1 MNKFFKEQHKNEL
14 DYIFN
19 TFFNDLKIVSEEKK
33 IEGRPVLA
41 SEVLLNN
48 ESYILYKY
56 EGGQLIFVPKNIVL
70 ENNFLPIYFLGAS
83 DYGIGFSI
91 LTREE
96 DLLEKKSYSFIFR
109 EESKEVES
117 HFSYMHYVD
126 LNNDLANLFNKE
138 NVSLELFLIRKTFN
152 QLLTSTK
159 LRTSIN
165 VIRNENETLWDGTYT
180 KLDSRS
186 NFFAAKKSKD
196 GQEIVYLVNYSGS
209 SISYNVGSS
218 GTDLMTGNSTSS
230 TVSVPALSAMFIK
243 TR

>member
-70 ENNFLPIYFLGAS
+70 ENDFLPIYYLGAS
-83 DYGIGFSI
+83 KYGIGLSI

-96 DLLEKKSYSFIFR
+96 NLLEKKSYSFIFR
-109 EESKEVES
+109 EERKEVES

-159 LRTSIN
+159 VRTSIN
-165 VIRNENETLWDGTYT
+165 VIRNENETKLNSFTGET
-180 KLDSRS
+180 KEHFLATINNKLIYDIVDDKKTLFELSNDSL
-186 NFFAAKKSKD
+186 SKD
-196 GQEIVYLVNYSGS
+196 L
-209 SISYNVGSS
+209 NVS
-218 GTDLMTGNSTSS
+218 
-230 TVSVPALSAMFIK
+230 PK
-243 TR
+243 TK

>member
-1 MNKFFKEQHKNEL
+1 MNKFFKDQHKNEL

-83 DYGIGFSI
+83 DCGIGFSI

-126 LNNDLANLFNKE
+126 LNNDLVNLFNKE

-159 LRTSIN
+159 VRTSIN
-165 VIRNENETLWDGTYT
+165 VIRNENETKLNSFTGET
-180 KLDSRS
+180 KEHFLATINNKLIYDIVDDKKTLFELSNDSL
-186 NFFAAKKSKD
+186 SKD
-196 GQEIVYLVNYSGS
+196 L
-209 SISYNVGSS
+209 NVS
-218 GTDLMTGNSTSS
+218 
-230 TVSVPALSAMFIK
+230 PK
-243 TR
+243 TK

>member
-83 DYGIGFSI
+83 DCGIGFSI

-117 HFSYMHYVD
+117 HFSYMHYED

-152 QLLTSTK
+152 KLLTSTK
-159 LRTSIN
+159 VRTSIN
-165 VIRNENETLWDGTYT
+165 VIRNENETKLNSFTGET
-180 KLDSRS
+180 KEHFLATINNKLIYDIVDDKKTLFELSNDSL
-186 NFFAAKKSKD
+186 SKD
-196 GQEIVYLVNYSGS
+196 L
-209 SISYNVGSS
+209 NVS
-218 GTDLMTGNSTSS
+218 
-230 TVSVPALSAMFIK
+230 PK
-243 TR
+243 TK

>member
-70 ENNFLPIYFLGAS
+70 ENSFLPIYFLGAS
-83 DYGIGFSI
+83 DCGIGFSI

-159 LRTSIN
+159 VRTSIN
-165 VIRNENETLWDGTYT
+165 VIRNENETKLNSFTGET
-180 KLDSRS
+180 KEHFLATINNKLIYDIVDDKKTLFELSNDSL
-186 NFFAAKKSKD
+186 SKD
-196 GQEIVYLVNYSGS
+196 L
-209 SISYNVGSS
+209 NVS
-218 GTDLMTGNSTSS
+218 
-230 TVSVPALSAMFIK
+230 PK
-243 TR
+243 TK

>member
-83 DYGIGFSI
+83 DCGIGFSI

-96 DLLEKKSYSFIFR
+96 ELLEKKSYSFIFR

-159 LRTSIN
+159 VRTSIN
-165 VIRNENETLWDGTYT
+165 VIRNENETKLNSFTGET
-180 KLDSRS
+180 KEHFLATINNKLIYDIVDDKKTLFELSNDSL
-186 NFFAAKKSKD
+186 SKN
-196 GQEIVYLVNYSGS
+196 L
-209 SISYNVGSS
+209 NVS
-218 GTDLMTGNSTSS
+218 
-230 TVSVPALSAMFIK
+230 PK
-243 TR
+243 TK

>member
-1 MNKFFKEQHKNEL
+1 MNKFFKEQYKNEL
-14 DYIFN
+14 NYIFN

-33 IEGRPVLA
+33 IEGWPVLA

-48 ESYILYKY
+48 EAYILYKY

-83 DYGIGFSI
+83 DCGIGFSI

-159 LRTSIN
+159 VRTSIN
-165 VIRNENETLWDGTYT
+165 VIRNENETKLNSFTGET
-180 KLDSRS
+180 KEHFLATINNKLIYDIVDDKKTLFELSNDSL
-186 NFFAAKKSKD
+186 SKD
-196 GQEIVYLVNYSGS
+196 L
-209 SISYNVGSS
+209 NVS
-218 GTDLMTGNSTSS
+218 
-230 TVSVPALSAMFIK
+230 PK
-243 TR
+243 TK

>member
-19 TFFNDLKIVSEEKK
+19 TFFNELKIVSEEKK

-56 EGGQLIFVPKNIVL
+56 EGGQLIFVPKNIAL

-83 DYGIGFSI
+83 DCGIGFSI

-159 LRTSIN
+159 VRTSIN
-165 VIRNENETLWDGTYT
+165 VIRNENETKLNSFTGET
-180 KLDSRS
+180 KEHFLATINNKLIYDIVDDKKTLFELSNDSL
-186 NFFAAKKSKD
+186 SKD
-196 GQEIVYLVNYSGS
+196 L
-209 SISYNVGSS
+209 NVS
-218 GTDLMTGNSTSS
+218 
-230 TVSVPALSAMFIK
+230 PK
-243 TR
+243 TK

>member
-48 ESYILYKY
+48 ETYILYKY

-109 EESKEVES
+109 QESKEVES

-159 LRTSIN
+159 VRTSIN
-165 VIRNENETLWDGTYT
+165 VIRNENETKLNSFTGET
-180 KLDSRS
+180 KEHFLATINNKLIYDIVDDKKTLFELSNDSL
-186 NFFAAKKSKD
+186 SKD
-196 GQEIVYLVNYSGS
+196 L
-209 SISYNVGSS
+209 NVS
-218 GTDLMTGNSTSS
+218 
-230 TVSVPALSAMFIK
+230 PK
-243 TR
+243 TK

>member
-70 ENNFLPIYFLGAS
+70 ENSFLPIYFLGAS
-83 DYGIGFSI
+83 DCGIGFSI

-109 EESKEVES
+109 QESKEVES

-159 LRTSIN
+159 VRTSIN
-165 VIRNENETLWDGTYT
+165 VIRNENETKLNSFTGET
-180 KLDSRS
+180 KEHFLATINNKLIYDIVDDKKTLFELSNDSL
-186 NFFAAKKSKD
+186 SKD
-196 GQEIVYLVNYSGS
+196 L
-209 SISYNVGSS
+209 NVS
-218 GTDLMTGNSTSS
+218 
-230 TVSVPALSAMFIK
+230 PK
-243 TR
+243 TK

>member
-83 DYGIGFSI
+83 DCGIGFSI

-159 LRTSIN
+159 VRTSIN
-165 VIRNENETLWDGTYT
+165 VIRNENETKLNSFTGET
-180 KLDSRS
+180 KEHFLATINNKLIYDIVDDKKTLFELSNDSL
-186 NFFAAKKSKD
+186 SKD
-196 GQEIVYLVNYSGS
+196 L
-209 SISYNVGSS
+209 NVS
-218 GTDLMTGNSTSS
+218 
-230 TVSVPALSAMFIK
+230 PK
-243 TR
+243 TK

>member
-83 DYGIGFSI
+83 DCGIGFSI

-159 LRTSIN
+159 VRTSIN
-165 VIRNENETLWDGTYT
+165 VIRNENETKLNSFTGET
-180 KLDSRS
+180 KEHFLATINNKLIYDIVDDKKTLFELSNDSL
-186 NFFAAKKSKD
+186 SKD
-196 GQEIVYLVNYSGS
+196 L
-209 SISYNVGSS
+209 NVS
-218 GTDLMTGNSTSS
+218 
-230 TVSVPALSAMFIK
+230 K
-243 TR
+243 C

>member
-96 DLLEKKSYSFIFR
+96 YLLEKKSYSFIFR

-159 LRTSIN
+159 VRTSIN
-165 VIRNENETLWDGTYT
+165 VIRNENET
-180 KLDSRS
+180 KLNSFTGEKN
-186 NFFAAKKSKD
+186 NFFKGGSIKFPNALFEKLNSKSGIGKNSCIALEFEIILEPLEEKD
-196 GQEIVYLVNYSGS
+196 LVIIMGEENNEEQ
-209 SISYNVGSS
+209 I
-218 GTDLMTGNSTSS
+218 
-230 TVSVPALSAMFIK
+230 
-243 TR
+243 

>member
-83 DYGIGFSI
+83 DCGIGFSI

-109 EESKEVES
+109 QESKEVES

-159 LRTSIN
+159 VRTSIN
-165 VIRNENETLWDGTYT
+165 VIRNENETKLNSFTGET
-180 KLDSRS
+180 KEHFLATINNKLIYDIVDDKKTLFELSNDSL
-186 NFFAAKKSKD
+186 SKD
-196 GQEIVYLVNYSGS
+196 L
-209 SISYNVGSS
+209 NVS
-218 GTDLMTGNSTSS
+218 
-230 TVSVPALSAMFIK
+230 PK
-243 TR
+243 TK

>member
-1 MNKFFKEQHKNEL
+1 MNKFFEKQYKNEL
-14 DYIFN
+14 NYIFN

-41 SEVLLNN
+41 SETLLNN
-48 ESYILYKY
+48 VPYILYKY
-56 EGGQLIFVPKNIVL
+56 QGGQLIFVPKNIVL

-159 LRTSIN
+159 VRTSIN
-165 VIRNENETLWDGTYT
+165 VIRNENETKLNSFTGET
-180 KLDSRS
+180 KEHFLATINNKLIYDIVDDKKTLFELSNDSL
-186 NFFAAKKSKD
+186 SKD
-196 GQEIVYLVNYSGS
+196 L
-209 SISYNVGSS
+209 NVS
-218 GTDLMTGNSTSS
+218 
-230 TVSVPALSAMFIK
+230 PK
-243 TR
+243 TK

>member
-159 LRTSIN
+159 VRTSIN
-165 VIRNENETLWDGTYT
+165 VIRNENETKLNSFTGET
-180 KLDSRS
+180 KEHFLATINNKLIYDIVDDKKTLFELSNDSL
-186 NFFAAKKSKD
+186 SKD
-196 GQEIVYLVNYSGS
+196 L
-209 SISYNVGSS
+209 NVS
-218 GTDLMTGNSTSS
+218 
-230 TVSVPALSAMFIK
+230 PK
-243 TR
+243 TK

>member
-83 DYGIGFSI
+83 DCGIGFSI

-96 DLLEKKSYSFIFR
+96 NLLEKKSYSFIFR

-159 LRTSIN
+159 VRTSIN
-165 VIRNENETLWDGTYT
+165 VIRNENETKLNSFTGET
-180 KLDSRS
+180 KEHFLATINNKLIYDIVDDKKTLFELSNDSL
-186 NFFAAKKSKD
+186 SKD
-196 GQEIVYLVNYSGS
+196 L
-209 SISYNVGSS
+209 NVS
-218 GTDLMTGNSTSS
+218 
-230 TVSVPALSAMFIK
+230 PK
-243 TR
+243 TK

>member
-56 EGGQLIFVPKNIVL
+56 EGDQLIFVPKNIVL

-159 LRTSIN
+159 VRTSIN
-165 VIRNENETLWDGTYT
+165 VIRNENETKLNSFTGET
-180 KLDSRS
+180 KEHFLATINNKLIYDIVDDKKTLFELSNDSL
-186 NFFAAKKSKD
+186 SKD
-196 GQEIVYLVNYSGS
+196 L
-209 SISYNVGSS
+209 NVS
-218 GTDLMTGNSTSS
+218 
-230 TVSVPALSAMFIK
+230 PK
-243 TR
+243 TK

>member
-1 MNKFFKEQHKNEL
+1 MNKFFEKQYKNEL
-14 DYIFN
+14 NYIFN

-41 SEVLLNN
+41 SETLLNN
-48 ESYILYKY
+48 VPYILYKY
-56 EGGQLIFVPKNIVL
+56 QGGQLIFVPKNIVL

-159 LRTSIN
+159 VRTSIN
-165 VIRNENETLWDGTYT
+165 VIRNENETKLNSFTGET
-180 KLDSRS
+180 KEHFLATINNKLIYDIVDDKKTLFELSNDSL
-186 NFFAAKKSKD
+186 SKN
-196 GQEIVYLVNYSGS
+196 L
-209 SISYNVGSS
+209 NVS
-218 GTDLMTGNSTSS
+218 
-230 TVSVPALSAMFIK
+230 PK
-243 TR
+243 TK

>member
-159 LRTSIN
+159 VRTSIN
-165 VIRNENETLWDGTYT
+165 IKRNENET
-180 KLDSRS
+180 KLNNFTGETEEHFLATINNKLIYDIVDDKKTLFELSNDSL
-186 NFFAAKKSKD
+186 SKD
-196 GQEIVYLVNYSGS
+196 L
-209 SISYNVGSS
+209 NVS
-218 GTDLMTGNSTSS
+218 
-230 TVSVPALSAMFIK
+230 PK
-243 TR
+243 TK

>member
-83 DYGIGFSI
+83 DCGIGFSI

-138 NVSLELFLIRKTFN
+138 NVSLELCLIRKTFN

-159 LRTSIN
+159 VRTSIN
-165 VIRNENETLWDGTYT
+165 VIRNENETKLNSFTGET
-180 KLDSRS
+180 KEHFLATINNKLIYDIVDDKKTLFELSNDSL
-186 NFFAAKKSKD
+186 SKD
-196 GQEIVYLVNYSGS
+196 LNDS
-209 SISYNVGSS
+209 
-218 GTDLMTGNSTSS
+218 
-230 TVSVPALSAMFIK
+230 PK
-243 TR
+243 TK

>member
-83 DYGIGFSI
+83 DCGIGFSI

-96 DLLEKKSYSFIFR
+96 NLLEKKSYSFIFR

-117 HFSYMHYVD
+117 HFSYMHYED

-152 QLLTSTK
+152 KLLTSTK
-159 LRTSIN
+159 VRTSIN
-165 VIRNENETLWDGTYT
+165 VIRNENET
-180 KLDSRS
+180 KLNSFTGETEDHFLATINNKLIYDIVDDKKTLFELSNDSL
-186 NFFAAKKSKD
+186 SKD
-196 GQEIVYLVNYSGS
+196 L
-209 SISYNVGSS
+209 NVS
-218 GTDLMTGNSTSS
+218 
-230 TVSVPALSAMFIK
+230 PK
-243 TR
+243 TK

>member
-19 TFFNDLKIVSEEKK
+19 TFFNDFKIVSEEKK

-70 ENNFLPIYFLGAS
+70 KNSFLPIYFLGAS
-83 DYGIGFSI
+83 DCGIGFSI

-159 LRTSIN
+159 VRTSIN
-165 VIRNENETLWDGTYT
+165 VIRNENETKLNSFTGET
-180 KLDSRS
+180 KEHFLATINNKLIYDIVDDKKTLFELSNDSL
-186 NFFAAKKSKD
+186 SKD
-196 GQEIVYLVNYSGS
+196 L
-209 SISYNVGSS
+209 NVS
-218 GTDLMTGNSTSS
+218 
-230 TVSVPALSAMFIK
+230 PK
-243 TR
+243 TK

>member
-83 DYGIGFSI
+83 DCGIGFSI

-159 LRTSIN
+159 VRTSIN
-165 VIRNENETLWDGTYT
+165 VIRNENKT
-180 KLDSRS
+180 KLNSFTGETKEHFLATINNKLIYDIVDDKKTLFELSNDSL
-186 NFFAAKKSKD
+186 SKD
-196 GQEIVYLVNYSGS
+196 L
-209 SISYNVGSS
+209 NVS
-218 GTDLMTGNSTSS
+218 
-230 TVSVPALSAMFIK
+230 PK
-243 TR
+243 TK